1 MITAADVQ
9 RVVERIVAFENPDA
23 IYVFGSY
30 AKSAQ
35 HDGSDLDLLVV
46 QRTEAPR
53 RLRGRDVVGM
63 LAEMPFD
70 IDVLFV
76 TPEELA
82 VEASDPWTMLGT
94 VAPTSIELYR
104 RPALTEA

>member
-1 MITAADVQ
+1 MITDADIK

-23 IYVFGSY
+23 IYAFGSC
-30 AKSAQ
+30 AKSVQ
-35 HDGSDLDLLVV
+35 HDRSDLDLLVI
-46 QRTEAPR
+46 QRTELPR

-82 VEASDPWTMLGT
+82 ADASDPRTLLGT
-94 VAPTSIELYR
+94 IVPTSIEVYR
-104 RPALTEA
+104 RHALAEA